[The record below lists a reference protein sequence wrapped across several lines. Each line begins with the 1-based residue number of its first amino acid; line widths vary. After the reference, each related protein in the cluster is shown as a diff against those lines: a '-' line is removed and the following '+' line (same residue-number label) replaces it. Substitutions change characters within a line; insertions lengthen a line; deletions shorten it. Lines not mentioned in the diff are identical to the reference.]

1 MPPWCNSRNIL
12 FGHVLVRLRGE
23 LLVGQVWP
31 HVITIHSS
39 PNGLPRVCLG
49 IICLEITN
57 IYPIVLR
64 LSTDCLET
72 ASGLPLDCKLPAFAL
87 PGVCLGIA
95 SGLPL
100 DCKRPAFAL
109 PGVCLG
115 IASGLPFDCKRS
127 AFALPGVCL
136 GIAQRL
142 PWDCLGAGNGSR
154 NIARV
159 MFWGMLVG
167 VSWDCLATA
176 REFEVI

>member
-23 LLVGQVWP
+23 LLVGQAWP

-49 IICLEITN
+49 IICLEITT

-64 LSTDCLET
+64 FSTDCLET
-72 ASGLPLDCKLPAFAL
+72 ASG
-87 PGVCLGIA
+87 
-95 SGLPL
+95 SPL
-100 DCKRPAFAL
+100 DCKRP
-109 PGVCLG
+109 
-115 IASGLPFDCKRS
+115 

-176 REFEVI
+176 REFEVT

>member
-72 ASGLPLDCKLPAFAL
+72 ASGLPLDCKRPAFAL

-100 DCKRPAFAL
+100 DCKRP
-109 PGVCLG
+109 
-115 IASGLPFDCKRS
+115 